1 MIKSIWSRSYVAAYI
16 IISLP
21 WKRRE
26 KSAFVRHFFAIC
38 DPKSFAMSYFL
49 VPLLGQMNPVPYET
63 FFFYLFLF
71 FFSYFTFFRAQ
82 SAHYSGSGMLA
93 GLCVCVWSKTES
105 VAVLRLFMD
114 LYFFSLSSLLGQ
126 SGLLCVSNTPTPPP
140 PSIVTF
146 RTRSRLFVII
156 FETDLTFTCHTL
168 SCLRRATHAQL
179 ITISWL
185 KTLYSRCS
193 N

>member
-1 MIKSIWSRSYVAAYI
+1 MLLHILLFRYLEKG
-16 IISLP
+16 
-21 WKRRE
+21 E
-26 KSAFVRHFFAIC
+26 KSRLSFDIFSRFATRRA
-38 DPKSFAMSYFL
+38 SRWA
-49 VPLLGQMNPVPYET
+49 T
-63 FFFYLFLF
+63 FLFLF
-71 FFSYFTFFRAQ
+71 LAKWTPYRTRHSFSICFFFLFLFHVFS
-82 SAHYSGSGMLA
+82 SAISSLFGFGYVSWPM
-93 GLCVCVWSKTES
+93 CVCVWSKTES

-156 FETDLTFTCHTL
+156 FEIDLTFTCHAL
-168 SCLRRATHAQL
+168 SCLRTATHAQL